1 MELQQLEDRALELEE
16 IESSFSAAL
25 DVAKKELVESQAE
38 LRVIRFIGD
47 VEKFIKNL
55 TEEAG
60 KVQTTD
66 ERFTIVASG
75 LARLAEY
82 SRAEPIR
89 IRDRVVATSERVAV
103 IEGTLGMIKSR
114 RISYLGKVEAIR
126 RVVDGTGDPKHPEK
140 ISTVRE
146 AERVKKLRKAD
157 S

>member
-16 IESSFSAAL
+16 IESSFSTAL

-47 VEKFIKNL
+47 VEKFIKSL

-60 KVQTTD
+60 RVQTTD
-66 ERFTIVASG
+66 ERFAIVASG